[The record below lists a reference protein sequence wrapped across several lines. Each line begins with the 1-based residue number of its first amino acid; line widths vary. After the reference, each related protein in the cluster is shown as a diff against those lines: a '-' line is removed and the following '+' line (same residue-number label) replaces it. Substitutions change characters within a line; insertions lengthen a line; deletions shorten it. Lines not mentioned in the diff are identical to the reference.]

1 MSIARRAFGGAMLA
15 YALSFGLV
23 AVSSPGSS
31 IPGFMCAYVT
41 FVGPLVNT
49 DFFAGRATN
58 YLPFLISGCVNL
70 AFLAS
75 IGIRW
80 RNGNGR
86 AFTILRT
93 TTLLMIPFCWIVL
106 YHGHLS
112 PREGHLLWIASMVV
126 ALFSAPISKP
136 FDRSRF
142 TTITDVGR

>member
-1 MSIARRAFGGAMLA
+1 MLA

-23 AVSSPGSS
+23 AVLSPGASS

-41 FVGPLVNT
+41 FVGPLLNT
-49 DFFAGRATN
+49 DFFAGRATH
-58 YLPFLISGCVNL
+58 YLPFLISGWVNL

-75 IGIRW
+75 IGTRW
-80 RNGNGR
+80 RSGNGR
-86 AFTILRT
+86 AFKILRT

-106 YHGHLS
+106 YHEHLS

-136 FDRSRF
+136 FDHSRF
-142 TTITDVGR
+142 TAITDVRR